1 MRRALLFATLA
12 LGCGR
17 SEGVPDEKLG
27 GLVIAPKQKA
37 EAVDVARA
45 TKDPRELG
53 RALMLP
59 YRDVVT
65 ALGPH
70 TFVISTATSVDEGG
84 KKVSELTDTTKI
96 ELGDKGSFQ
105 GIYSNSADYGREA
118 MWVGDMLYLRPRYQ
132 RWHGRTPEHPDEPG
146 AIRDSFFA
154 PIAATWELVGPA
166 AELTDQGIAQVAGRT
181 GRKIAVKLAPDKRA
195 LPAEPLTQR
204 KWRETRSIEA
214 LTGEVVLDA
223 DKGVP
228 LVVKLSGTVGFS
240 RDGRRFLMKIS
251 VDAAASAIGHAV
263 AIAPP
268 APDQVVST
276 PERLREVDDRDFLL
290 QGIAP
295 PLRRNPDG
303 TAVTPQPKAA
313 GSNSVTP
320 QPKEAGS
327 NSVR

>member
-27 GLVIAPKQKA
+27 GLVIAPKQKP
-37 EAVDVARA
+37 EPIDVARA
-45 TKDPRELG
+45 AKDPRELG

-59 YRDVVT
+59 YRDVVA

-70 TFVISTATSVDEGG
+70 TFVLATATAVDEGG

-96 ELGDKGSFQ
+96 ELGDKTAFQ
-105 GIYSNSADYGREA
+105 AVYSNSADYGREA
-118 MWVGDMLYLRPRYQ
+118 TWIDGTLYVRPRYQ
-132 RWHGRTPEHPDEPG
+132 RWHGRAPEHPDEPA

-166 AELTDQGIAQVAGRT
+166 AELTDQGAVQIAGRA
-181 GRKIAVKLAPDKRA
+181 GRKIAIKLAPERRPLA
-195 LPAEPLTQR
+195 EEPLTQR
-204 KWRETRSIEA
+204 TWREKRSIEA
-214 LTGEVVLDA
+214 LSGEVVLDA

-228 LVVKLSGTVGFS
+228 LAVKLAGTIGFS
-240 RDGRRFLMKIS
+240 RDGRRFLMKVS
-251 VDAAASAIGHAV
+251 LDANASAIGHAV
-263 AIAPP
+263 AIAAPP
-268 APDQVVST
+268 PDQVVAT

-295 PLRRNPDG
+295 PLRRNLDG
-303 TAVTPQPKAA
+303 TAVTPQPKSA
-313 GSNSVTP
+313 GASSVTP

-327 NSVR
+327 NSGK